1 MMPGAAYRICRL
13 CGAEYRASHPACP
26 GCGATPFTRRQAFA
40 SAGPRLTV
48 LICAVFF
55 VVMTI
60 YGVALPSA
68 YYEKYSG
75 YFFWMPRWASIAVGL
90 AGSALFLL
98 LTLKMRAG
106 KKSDGR
112 D

>member
-1 MMPGAAYRICRL
+1 
-13 CGAEYRASHPACP
+13 
-26 GCGATPFTRRQAFA
+26 
-40 SAGPRLTV
+40 
-48 LICAVFF
+48 
-55 VVMTI
+55 MTI